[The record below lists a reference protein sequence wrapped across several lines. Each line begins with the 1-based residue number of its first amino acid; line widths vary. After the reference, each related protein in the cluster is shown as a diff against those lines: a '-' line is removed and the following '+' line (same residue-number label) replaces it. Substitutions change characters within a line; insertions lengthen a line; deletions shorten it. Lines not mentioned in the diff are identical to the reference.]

1 MTAHLTHSNDTK
13 ERILDAA
20 EAIMLEK
27 GFNGVG
33 INEILKSAN
42 IPKGSFYHW
51 FPSKEQFGVE
61 LLNHYGADA
70 MAHKEKWL
78 LNRSMIPSAYDR
90 FIAYLES
97 GITCFIENEC
107 RQICLIV
114 KLSAEVCSWSDNM
127 RETLERLYNRMRQLY
142 QTVIEE
148 GQAQGTIRKD
158 LDANHFA
165 AVIHDAWLGAY
176 IRAAVSRSI
185 QPGRDII
192 NFAKAHLAP

>member
-1 MTAHLTHSNDTK
+1 MAANLSTNNETK

-33 INEILKSAN
+33 INEILKSVN
-42 IPKGSFYHW
+42 VPKGSFYHW

-61 LLNHYGADA
+61 LLKHYGLDA
-70 MAHKEKWL
+70 ITHKEKWL
-78 LNRSMIPSAYDR
+78 FNRAMIPSAHDR

-114 KLSAEVCSWSDNM
+114 KLSAEVSSWS
-127 RETLERLYNRMRQLY
+127 ETMRQTMEGFY
-142 QTVIEE
+142 QRVMEVYQAVIEE
-148 GQAQGTIRKD
+148 GQAQGTIRNS
-158 LDANHFA
+158 LNARDAA

-176 IRAAVSRSI
+176 IRASISRSV
-185 QPGRDII
+185 QPGRDVI
-192 NFAKAHLAP
+192 NFVKAYLTP